1 MAVFVNILSKNFCRN
16 IRSVLSE
23 EIAQGLVG
31 IEAQILAAYSK
42 KRRKRWMLCYS
53 HCECCVILTMC
64 TNYNV
69 VIKSSTNQKFVS
81 NVNSTVLLYIQ
92 VCDGRQ
98 VKEREEGGKKGRHQT
113 VPKQPKLS
121 KWSVWTINRPLIYKL
136 AHKSASLR
144 ELPFLLDFLDLHI
157 IADGFGQIRYGIFGG
172 GISGTLQS
180 IHDSI
185 CIS

>member
-1 MAVFVNILSKNFCRN
+1 MKPKSWLHIARREEKDECFVI
-16 IRSVLSE
+16 
-23 EIAQGLVG
+23 
-31 IEAQILAAYSK
+31 
-42 KRRKRWMLCYS
+42 

-92 VCDGRQ
+92 VCDVRQ

-121 KWSVWTINRPLIYKL
+121 K
-136 AHKSASLR
+136 
-144 ELPFLLDFLDLHI
+144 
-157 IADGFGQIRYGIFGG
+157 
-172 GISGTLQS
+172 
-180 IHDSI
+180 
-185 CIS
+185 